1 MSDPQSAAQDVH
13 SRISLMSQSS
23 QTHIFFEFD
32 KIVAQ
37 EDQKII
43 VCFVSIF
50 LAKYLRHSSTYLVAT
65 LKLHK
70 IGRFITLQKV
80 ISSRKR
86 ISLLWQSK
94 ATTI

>member
-1 MSDPQSAAQDVH
+1 
-13 SRISLMSQSS
+13 MSQSS

-65 LKLHK
+65 LDLTKLADLSLCK
-70 IGRFITLQKV
+70 KSLVAEKDKPFMAKQQKSNLILD
-80 ISSRKR
+80 IS
-86 ISLLWQSK
+86 
-94 ATTI
+94 